1 MPIKHLPDQLS
12 DFLRYLSADTQNDE
26 RIPPLTVL
34 SRELGV
40 SVASLREQLEVAR
53 ALGWVEVK
61 PKTGIRRLPF
71 SFRPAVEQGLAYAIA
86 VDANYFKMFSDF
98 RKHVEAAYWYE
109 AVNLLS
115 KNEFQTLQSLIARAY
130 DKLQRSPVQ
139 IPHQEHR
146 ELHLSIYCKLNNPFV
161 NGILEAYW
169 NLYEAVGLDVYTELH
184 YLQQVWA
191 FHQKMVDAIIDG
203 NYEVGYRA
211 LSEHMDLINQ
221 RERNT
226 PTQIFE

>member
-1 MPIKHLPDQLS
+1 MPVKHLPDKLS
-12 DFLRYLSADTQNDE
+12 DFLRYLSSDSQKDE
-26 RIPPLTVL
+26 RIPALTVL
-34 SRELGV
+34 SNELGV

-86 VDANYFKMFSDF
+86 VDPNYFKMFSDF

-109 AVNLLS
+109 AVGLLDKSDFQNLRELM
-115 KNEFQTLQSLIARAY
+115 ARAFE
-130 DKLQRSPVQ
+130 KLQRSPVQ

-146 ELHLSIYCKLNNPFV
+146 ELHLSIFCKLNNPFV
-161 NGILEAYW
+161 AGILEAYW

-191 FHQKMVDAIIDG
+191 YHQKMVDAICDG
-203 NYEVGYRA
+203 NFDTGFQA
-211 LSEHMDLINQ
+211 LTEHMDLINQ
-221 RERNT
+221 RERIT
-226 PTQIFE
+226 PTQLFE

>member
-1 MPIKHLPDQLS
+1 MPIKHLPDKLS
-12 DFLRYLSADTQNDE
+12 DFLNFLSSDSQNDE

-34 SRELGV
+34 SKELGV

-61 PKTGIRRLPF
+61 PRTGIRRLPF

-86 VDANYFKMFSDF
+86 VDSNYFKMFADF

-109 AVNLLS
+109 AVSLLNADDLQNLHALM
-115 KNEFQTLQSLIARAY
+115 LRAF

-139 IPHQEHR
+139 IPHLEHR
-146 ELHLSIYCKLNNPFV
+146 ELHLSIYGKLNNPFV
-161 NGILEAYW
+161 VGILEAYW
-169 NLYEAVGLDVYTELH
+169 NLYESVGLDVYTELH

-191 FHQKMVDAIIDG
+191 YHQKMVDSICDG
-203 NYEVGYRA
+203 NFDAGFQA
-211 LSEHMDLINQ
+211 LTEHMDLINQ
-221 RERNT
+221 RERIT

>member
-1 MPIKHLPDQLS
+1 MQIKHLPDQLS
-12 DFLRYLSADTQNDE
+12 VFLRYLSAESQKDE

-34 SRELGV
+34 SKELGV

-61 PKTGIRRLPF
+61 PRTGIRRLPF

-86 VDANYFKMFSDF
+86 VDSSYFKMFSDF
-98 RKHVEAAYWYE
+98 RKHVEAAYWFE
-109 AVNLLS
+109 AVNLL
-115 KNEFQTLQSLIARAY
+115 NVNDFESLRVLMTRAY
-130 DKLQRSPVQ
+130 DKLQRSPIQ

-146 ELHLSIYCKLNNPFV
+146 ELHLLIFCRLNNPFV
-161 NGILEAYW
+161 MGILEAYW

-191 FHQKMVDAIIDG
+191 YHQKMVDAICEGDFSAG
-203 NYEVGYRA
+203 FQA
-211 LSEHMDLINQ
+211 LSDHMELINQ
-221 RERNT
+221 RERIS
-226 PTQIFE
+226 PTQLFE